1 MNSILLD
8 QRLVPRAAAT
18 LPKHGFNA
26 VHVSEI
32 HMQKAQQAAFEG
44 SHRADEDLP

>member
-32 HMQKAQQAAFEG
+32 HMKAQQAAFEG
-44 SHRADEDLP
+44 IHRADEDPP